1 MVFVFVWRIKADS
14 CVKST
19 SIQRNAQAS
28 LTLAPVKNIKI
39 ASAPRWGLAADKN
52 VVTHSHETGRRSV
65 FSTGHLFTVILG
77 HNSCSAAWLI
87 MAWVGT
93 ITARFHVAP
102 FALG

>member
-1 MVFVFVWRIKADS
+1 M
-14 CVKST
+14 
-19 SIQRNAQAS
+19 Q
-28 LTLAPVKNIKI
+28 I
-39 ASAPRWGLAADKN
+39 AANGGEAADEKA
-52 VVTHSHETGRRSV
+52 VTHVHEAGRRSV